1 MPPYIRLRPGVD
13 VMGLLGQAAP
23 ADASPSEDIFMADD
37 PAPIVRRR
45 SDGRLEMIE
54 ARWGVPF
61 IDVGAL
67 ARRRWP
73 RPRNRCVV
81 PFSAFGVLEIG
92 AARSLGRDVF
102 APLRGRVGFLAG
114 VCRPD
119 GCGVRS
125 VDGDPH
131 GLDVFGL
138 VSGEGEAMVGPF
150 GHTPAPLFLVD
161 VEETRLWLSAP
172 WTVVRNLRRRRPI
185 TLVPTEI

>member
-23 ADASPSEDIFMADD
+23 ADASPSADIFMTDD

-45 SDGRLEMIE
+45 PDGRLEMIE

-73 RPRNRCVV
+73 GPRNRCIV
-81 PFSAFGVLEIG
+81 PFSAFGVLEVG

-119 GCGVRS
+119 GRRVRS
-125 VDGDPH
+125 MGGDSE

-138 VSGEGEAMVGPF
+138 VSGEGAAAVGPF
-150 GHTPAPLFLVD
+150 GHAPAPLLLVD
-161 VEETRLWLSAP
+161 AEEARLWLTAP
-172 WTVVRNLRRRRPI
+172 WTIVKNLGRRRPI
-185 TLVPTEI
+185 ALAPAEI